1 MTDELAYDPEE
12 PTIPEPLAPD
22 EPGEADEPVEDE
34 MNGGE
39 A

>member
-12 PTIPEPLAPD
+12 PIIPEPLAPD
-22 EPGEADEPVEDE
+22 EPGEADEPAIEE
-34 MNGGE
+34 ETGGE